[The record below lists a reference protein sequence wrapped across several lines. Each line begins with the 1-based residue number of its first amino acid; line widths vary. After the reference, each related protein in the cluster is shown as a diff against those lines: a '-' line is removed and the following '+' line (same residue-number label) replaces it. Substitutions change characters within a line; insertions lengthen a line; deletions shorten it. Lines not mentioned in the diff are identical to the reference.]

1 MCSDVCVSPDRWV
14 RHPHVCVYTH
24 RQRIGI
30 VEFTKWLLSHSER
43 SAALEEAKQGPGFC
57 RLGPKLVGPPFQ
69 VVCVPLGAQHLRE
82 RRASTSMARPEYTLA
97 ALPLKSIRQL
107 QVQRARRSQAIA
119 KEAASWN
126 AAADVAAPAQR
137 AALSAALRLRA
148 ERGLSAAKVKAAKR
162 ASSDSTATSDALIDG
177 FSAPRRERWEV
188 PQSCQAPWA
197 GPVPRSAL
205 CQIAPSEESLLR
217 LPREFS
223 NTRYAQRRP
232 SPRLSPR
239 TPRGVLEPIDLGQA
253 ANGSEAGASH
263 SATASPLLPAPP
275 VSARPGAAMP
285 VASRLERL
293 ASRNRDVQLVRTANH
308 TARPSQM
315 GMRSHRAVEH

>member
-188 PQSCQAPWA
+188 PQSCRAGATICTLPDRSVRGVVAPA
-197 GPVPRSAL
+197 ATRVQQHAVRA
-205 CQIAPSEESLLR
+205 APSV
-217 LPREFS
+217 
-223 NTRYAQRRP
+223 A
-232 SPRLSPR
+232 SPQPQDSK
-239 TPRGVLEPIDLGQA
+239 GG
-253 ANGSEAGASH
+253 AGADR
-263 SATASPLLPAPP
+263 L
-275 VSARPGAAMP
+275 GAG
-285 VASRLERL
+285 
-293 ASRNRDVQLVRTANH
+293 
-308 TARPSQM
+308 SQ
-315 GMRSHRAVEH
+315 RF